1 MSLVLADKQPLDLG
15 QLNQDIAAFGL
26 PGFVGCAR
34 LTRDDQGNRVTPYIL
49 VKIGVLSA
57 SEEQDVRTTVGSH
70 VPVAPPPTRR
80 EQLREQLAADTITFD
95 NLKQLPQLERG
106 L

>member
-26 PGFVGCAR
+26 PGFV
-34 LTRDDQGNRVTPYIL
+34 
-49 VKIGVLSA
+49 
-57 SEEQDVRTTVGSH
+57 
-70 VPVAPPPTRR
+70 
-80 EQLREQLAADTITFD
+80 
-95 NLKQLPQLERG
+95 NLKQLLQLE